1 MEIDRLSTLT
11 IIEDTREQ
19 TPLDFSQFPFVT
31 VERGTLRSGD
41 YSIKGYESQF
51 AVERKSLADLVG
63 TITHG
68 HERFERELERLCSFQ
83 YAAVVVEASEVD
95 LRTGK
100 YRSML
105 LPRAAV
111 GMITAFEV
119 RYRIPFHFCGTRR
132 MAAQRIYELA
142 YYFQREMLKD
152 VPPPPPA
159 ARAKAAAKP
168 TSRRRAS
175 RRPQGTAPEA
185 QASACATSPCD
196 PPAAPCPPCATG
208 PSCPS

>member
-1 MEIDRLSTLT
+1 MDIQSLSALT

-19 TPLDFSQFPFVT
+19 TPLDFSAFPFVT
-31 VERGTLRSGD
+31 VERATLHSGD
-41 YSIKGYESQF
+41 YSVKGWESQF
-51 AVERKSLADLVG
+51 AVERKSLADLIG
-63 TITHG
+63 TITQG
-68 HERFERELERLCSFQ
+68 HERFERELQRLMSFQ
-83 YAAVVVEASEVD
+83 YAAVVVEASEID

-119 RYRIPFHFCGTRR
+119 RYRIPFHFCGNRV

-152 VPPPPPA
+152 VPPAPPA
-159 ARAKAAAKP
+159 ERVVAEKKVNA
-168 TSRRRAS
+168 RRRAS
-175 RRPQGTAPEA
+175 RRSQGTSPDSAGAPP
-185 QASACATSPCD
+185 STSPSAH
-196 PPAAPCPPCATG
+196 PSAAPLP
-208 PSCPS
+208 

>member
-1 MEIDRLSTLT
+1 MQIDRLSALT

-19 TPLDFSQFPFVT
+19 TPLDFSPFPFVT
-31 VERGTLRSGD
+31 VERATLHSGD
-41 YSIKGYESQF
+41 YSVKGWESQF
-51 AVERKSLADLVG
+51 AIERKSLADLIG
-63 TITHG
+63 TITQG
-68 HERFERELERLCSFQ
+68 HERFERELERLCSFR
-83 YAAVVVEASEVD
+83 YAAIVVEASEID

-119 RYRIPFHFCGTRR
+119 RYRIPFHFCGNRM

-152 VPPPPPA
+152 VPPPPPEVRKVRTKVKKENKNNGSE
-159 ARAKAAAKP
+159 RA
-168 TSRRRAS
+168 
-175 RRPQGTAPEA
+175 
-185 QASACATSPCD
+185 
-196 PPAAPCPPCATG
+196 
-208 PSCPS
+208 